1 MRAAVPPG
9 RTWIVLLRVW
19 WLLRPLTCS
28 VGLTEAASCGA
39 AGAGVRTRAGPA
51 GQVSTAPER
60 GPKGQGFPVL
70 LGRGMTVSNFANQSL
85 TYTWKCHEFLDLLLG
100 VAGGSV

>member
-1 MRAAVPPG
+1 M
-9 RTWIVLLRVW
+9 
-19 WLLRPLTCS
+19 
-28 VGLTEAASCGA
+28 GLTEAASCGA